1 MISINQNSY
10 PSWET
15 FYYYNEME
23 LPKGIDKTADS
34 WPLYF
39 FEKGNCC
46 EICHCNKHLDFNIKN
61 PNLINFDL
69 ELDEVLLSY
78 YFPMEAEKL
87 KILAKDASISRLY

>member
-34 WPLYF
+34 
-39 FEKGNCC
+39 
-46 EICHCNKHLDFNIKN
+46 
-61 PNLINFDL
+61 
-69 ELDEVLLSY
+69 
-78 YFPMEAEKL
+78 
-87 KILAKDASISRLY
+87 